1 MNDKFKKLFETIK
14 DNTLNTT
21 KSPLVTQRHNT
32 SDGNEDLID
41 TEPTYAIPKFFF
53 CYMHD

>member
-14 DNTLNTT
+14 DNTLNTS

-41 TEPTYAIPKFFF
+41 TEPTYAN
-53 CYMHD
+53 